1 MCAIFGIVGSY
12 DPKQAREAFDH
23 LGHRGPDDSRLLLGE
38 AGAWG
43 VHRLAIESAGEAM
56 AQPLEDSG
64 EVILFNGEIYNYR
77 ELAAELGIEA
87 ESESR
92 ILLAAWR
99 RWGADFVRRLRG
111 MYAIAVIEAEKGKV
125 YLFRDPAGK
134 KPLFYLIRPDFVAFA
149 SEAKALYAL
158 KPFFLERR
166 HLVQYLGYQS
176 TIAPHTLDRE
186 VCKLEPG
193 GRIELM
199 LDPSEERR
207 VKSEEDQIP
216 IIQHPTSNIQNFS
229 VPHSPNDPWLSTPI
243 LYRDEASASAAV
255 EAALREAVAL
265 RIPGKVPWGVL
276 LSGGLDSSLVAALA
290 AERSTEP
297 IRTFSIG
304 YEGYANYD
312 ERPWAERTA
321 RHLGAEHRA
330 YSLGKREFFETLE
343 ELLPLLDEPLG
354 DPAMIPLFFLMRQ
367 AAKEGIRVLLG
378 GEGSDELFLGYRTY
392 REYYAVEKARGL
404 PYRNWLRNYFHKH
417 YSENRE
423 WEWYKRAWED
433 QPIFR
438 STAELYTD
446 LQLNR
451 LLKQNVRD
459 GQNLEAIRPWLE
471 RFEAS
476 ERSHPADRY
485 SYLDLK
491 VMLGEVYLVK
501 QDRVSM
507 AAGIEARSPFLD
519 RRMIETAF
527 AVDPQLRLETAPKG
541 ILKKVAEPYLPSA
554 IVHRKKK
561 GLNYPFIEWIL
572 EEDGV
577 ETLWRIQRKTELF
590 REEQLRFLTS
600 RADRGRFRQ
609 HLFPLYLL
617 ARWME
622 KRVGSA

>member
-1 MCAIFGIVGSY
+1 MCAIFGILGTYEPEKV
-12 DPKQAREAFDH
+12 KEAFAR
-23 LGHRGPDDSRLLLGE
+23 LSHRGPDDSRLLLKDT
-38 AGAWG
+38 GAWG

-92 ILLAAWR
+92 VLLAAWR
-99 RWGADFVRRLRG
+99 RWGAGFVRRLRG
-111 MYAIAVIEAEKGKV
+111 MYAVAVLEPERKTV
-125 YLFRDPAGK
+125 HLFRDPAGK
-134 KPLFYLIRPDFVAFA
+134 KPLFYLIRPDFIAFA

-158 KPFFLERR
+158 KPLFLERR

-176 TIAPHTLDRE
+176 TIAPRTLDRE
-186 VCKLEPG
+186 VRKLEPG
-193 GRIELM
+193 GRIELT

-207 VKSEEDQIP
+207 VKSEEDQVP
-216 IIQHPTSNIQNFS
+216 IIQNPSSKIQ
-229 VPHSPNDPWLSTPI
+229 HSIYDPWLSTPS

-255 EAALREAVAL
+255 EEALKEAVAL

-290 AERSTEP
+290 DKRSTEP

-330 YSLGKREFFETLE
+330 YAFGKREFFETLE
-343 ELLPLLDEPLG
+343 ALLPLLDEPLG

-392 REYYAVEKARGL
+392 REYYAVEKAREL
-404 PYRNWLRNYFHKH
+404 PYRHWLRNYFHKH

-451 LLKQNVRD
+451 LLKQNVKD

-476 ERSHPADRY
+476 ERSHPADWY

-491 VMLGEVYLVK
+491 VMLAEVYLVK

-519 RRMIETAF
+519 RRVIETAF
-527 AVDPQLRLETAPKG
+527 AVEAQLRLETAPKG
-541 ILKKVAEPYLPSA
+541 LLKKVAEPYLPSA

-572 EEDGV
+572 EEGGV
-577 ETLWRIQRKTELF
+577 ETLWRLQRKTGLF

-600 RADRGRFRQ
+600 RADRGKFRQ

-622 KRVGSA
+622 SKLKMEN